1 MTNDLD
7 HERNETSASF
17 PSTDHLRSSSSPLL
31 PVELCWLEPWT
42 DVAGAHAAE
51 LHDDGR
57 RRRCQEH
64 RQEDGHD
71 QPGAPLARLV
81 VPAIEGE

>member
-1 MTNDLD
+1 MKNDLD

-17 PSTDHLRSSSSPLL
+17 PSTDPLLLSRSSPL
-31 PVELCWLEPWT
+31 PVELCWLQPGT

-71 QPGAPLARLV
+71 QPRAPLARLV